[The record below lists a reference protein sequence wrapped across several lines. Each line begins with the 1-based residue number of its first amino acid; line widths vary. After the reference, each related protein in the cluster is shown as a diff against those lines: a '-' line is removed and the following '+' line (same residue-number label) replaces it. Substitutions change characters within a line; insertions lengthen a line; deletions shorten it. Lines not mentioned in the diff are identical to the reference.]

1 MRLLQCGSPHL
12 PTIRDRSLGNASDPP
27 GNVFIPDVTGYRL
40 NLIMADPKHRSTPP
54 AQPDTEPK
62 AERRRLSRIV
72 HDHKGNAT
80 VQWYDAPADYERP
93 VFEIEGAKGPSA
105 PHERGLSTGSLAI
118 EAEDS
123 HNPYMRDPEADRK
136 RDSGTRTDLRKLS
149 AWIKLMRS
157 LEEARK
163 RKDEDDE

>member
-1 MRLLQCGSPHL
+1 
-12 PTIRDRSLGNASDPP
+12 
-27 GNVFIPDVTGYRL
+27 
-40 NLIMADPKHRSTPP
+40 MADPKHRVPHP

-93 VFEIEGAKGPSA
+93 VFEIEDARAPST

-118 EAEDS
+118 EAADS
-123 HNPYMRDPEADRK
+123 HNPYMRVPEADRK

-157 LEEARK
+157 LEEAKK
-163 RKDEDDE
+163 RKDDEEEGDDDDKK

>member
-1 MRLLQCGSPHL
+1 
-12 PTIRDRSLGNASDPP
+12 
-27 GNVFIPDVTGYRL
+27 
-40 NLIMADPKHRSTPP
+40 MADPKHRSAHP

-123 HNPYMRDPEADRK
+123 HNPYMRVPEADHK
-136 RDSGTRTDLRKLS
+136 RGSTTRTDLRKLS

-157 LEEARK
+157 LEEAKK
-163 RKDEDDE
+163 RKDDDDDDK

>member
-1 MRLLQCGSPHL
+1 
-12 PTIRDRSLGNASDPP
+12 
-27 GNVFIPDVTGYRL
+27 
-40 NLIMADPKHRSTPP
+40 MADPKHRVSHP

-72 HDHKGNAT
+72 HDHKGNAI
-80 VQWYDAPADYERP
+80 VQWYDAPADYERQ
-93 VFEIEGAKGPSA
+93 VFEIEAASA

-123 HNPYMRDPEADRK
+123 HNPYMRVPEAGRK
-136 RDSGTRTDLRKLS
+136 RDAGPTGTTTRTDLRKLS

-157 LEEARK
+157 LEEAKK
-163 RKDEDDE
+163 RKDEDEDEE